1 LGSGMVV
8 AAIAAVKL
16 LVHLYA
22 GRHYGYFVDEL
33 YYMACAQHLDW
44 GYVDQPPLIAFV
56 AWAVRHVLGDSLPA
70 IRLLPALAGAG
81 QVLLTG
87 LVARE
92 LGGGRFAQ
100 GFAALATLVA
110 PGFLAFDSF
119 FSMNAFEPLFWTGCA
134 YVLIRIVNTGDQR
147 LWLWFGVLAGVG
159 LENKH
164 SMLTFGFALVAG
176 VLLTPERKAFRAPW
190 IWLAGL
196 VAFLIF
202 LPNLWWNIQH
212 HFPFLELQA
221 NIRRSGRN
229 VPLSPLAFFG
239 QQITSMLPLSLP
251 IWLAGLWYY
260 LFAAEG
266 KPFRALGWAWLITA
280 GAIVLLNPRT
290 YYLWPAFAI
299 LLAAGGVQWERWLE
313 GPRWQWVK
321 PVWCALMVLL
331 AVAAAPLFLPVV
343 RPETYIRYVKAIHY
357 EQPRIETHRLGPLPQ
372 LFADE
377 FGWEEMAVTVAR
389 VYNSLPPEVR
399 AKTFAQSYGQAG
411 AIDLFGPKYGLPRA
425 ISGHQSYF
433 LWGPRD
439 YTGESMIVM
448 DERQEKL
455 DQLFASVEKVAR
467 VEHPYSM
474 PYQHFDVFYCRGM
487 KENLKEIW
495 PQVKRWN

>member
-1 LGSGMVV
+1 MGSGMVV